1 MRLASLSLNRIDA
14 VYNYTATGAKLT
26 SNGGSHTGII
36 KMQRQPGSLDIKTE
50 NTKMQQ
56 DGAGPEQTRA
66 VYQNGFSGSLP
77 HYTAQLGEKQM
88 QEFTEKL
95 ARLAD
100 RLGAIHTGSTPA
112 KIVAQDMLESEAMP
126 MAGHTF
132 IPTYRPRVYF
142 TEPQQ
147 SISYNPAKINS
158 SYTAPTKGFNY
169 TPPSYSGYLAVRPD
183 VEITYNPPSRA

>member
-1 MRLASLSLNRIDA
+1 MRLASLSLNRIDIIF
-14 VYNYTATGAKLT
+14 NYTATGAKLT
-26 SNGGSHTGII
+26 SNRGTHAGSIEM
-36 KMQRQPGSLDIKTE
+36 KRQPGELQMKTE

-56 DGAGPEQTRA
+56 EGAGPEQTRA

-77 HYTAQLGEKQM
+77 HYTAQLGEQQM
-88 QEFTEKL
+88 AEFTEKL

-112 KIVAQDMLESEAMP
+112 KIINEDMMQGEAMP
-126 MAGHTF
+126 MAGHAF
-132 IPTYRPRVYF
+132 IPSYEPRVYF

-147 SISYNPAKINS
+147 TISYSPAKVISSYNP
-158 SYTAPTKGFNY
+158 PTKGFNY
-169 TPPSYSGYLAVRPD
+169 TTPNFEGQMARRPD